1 MRAAESTLAVR
12 SYPGTTAV
20 MSSRLSLLVD
30 LASRLGRE
38 VGFDALLGVAG
49 ERLAAAL
56 SCERAT
62 IWLIDAE
69 SHELVTRVAVLP
81 EVPAL
86 RP

>member
-1 MRAAESTLAVR
+1 VTLAFPEGTLADR
-12 SYPGTTAV
+12 SPVGVPAA

-56 SCERAT
+56 SSGSSTRAAT
-62 IWLIDAE
+62 
-69 SHELVTRVAVLP
+69 SS
-81 EVPAL
+81 
-86 RP
+86 